1 LAGDDNF
8 MKGAFRFFLVT
19 DFSSPFRAK
28 GEFFE
33 NWGIWIPLILGKI
46 FIAFGIY
53 EMIQAFRK
61 FKA

>member
-1 LAGDDNF
+1 MVISGRC
-8 MKGAFRFFLVT
+8 KLVY
-19 DFSSPFRAK
+19 SYQ
-28 GEFFE
+28 
-33 NWGIWIPLILGKI
+33 I